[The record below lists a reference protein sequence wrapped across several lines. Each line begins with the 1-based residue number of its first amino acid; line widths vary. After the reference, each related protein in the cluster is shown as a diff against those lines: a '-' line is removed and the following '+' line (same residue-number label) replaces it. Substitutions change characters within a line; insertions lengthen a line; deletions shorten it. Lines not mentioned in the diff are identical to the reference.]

1 MVQVTVKLGGM
12 LRGRFISCAVV
23 TILLFIDACS
33 DRSRSNSDSAPAL
46 APVFPGA
53 PAVNTGWDSDAGSV
67 MIAPFESSVDTV
79 AVIVPEATDSTVS
92 IVGNASAPVGGL
104 AFDLFGRG
112 GRIASGGRF
121 AVLTLDTSKLDFL

>member
-1 MVQVTVKLGGM
+1 M

-79 AVIVPEATDSTVS
+79 AGIVPGGTDSTVL
-92 IVGNASAPVGGL
+92 IVWNAGGPVGGL
-104 AFDLFGRG
+104 AFGLFCRG
-112 GRIASGGRF
+112 GRVASGGGSS
-121 AVLTLDTSKLDFL
+121 ALTFGASKL